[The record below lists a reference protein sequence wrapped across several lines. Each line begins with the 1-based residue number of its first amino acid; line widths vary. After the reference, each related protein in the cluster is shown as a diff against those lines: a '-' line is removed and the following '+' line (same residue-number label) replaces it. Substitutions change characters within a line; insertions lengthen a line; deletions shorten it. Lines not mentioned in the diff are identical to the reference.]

1 MIGGVTRRGLPH
13 LPGAPH
19 LHVNMPWGLVL
30 VVFLSISLTVQ
41 NGNLQSWSLPFFTC
55 FSWLSIRWA
64 RRVGRIQVT
73 ESFQKSTF
81 PNRRLNANRATTVCP
96 CRFSVMIFVDSLWCG
111 RRSPHLLSVMTCSSS
126 LFGWFSNVNVTAVT
140 SARRKLQT
148 GLTNGSEG
156 NWASEV
162 TFSLSRTFAF
172 LFDAALHLLNLPYHS
187 SLWVSSR
194 LHTPISIHHTHSYL
208 CGGGKTRV
216 PFWGDPCTSIET

>member
-19 LHVNMPWGLVL
+19 LHVNRPWGLVL

-81 PNRRLNANRATTVCP
+81 PNRRLNANGATTVCP

-111 RRSPHLLSVMTCSSS
+111 RRSPHLLQSWRV
-126 LFGWFSNVNVTAVT
+126 
-140 SARRKLQT
+140 
-148 GLTNGSEG
+148 
-156 NWASEV
+156 
-162 TFSLSRTFAF
+162 
-172 LFDAALHLLNLPYHS
+172 
-187 SLWVSSR
+187 R
-194 LHTPISIHHTHSYL
+194 LHYL
-208 CGGGKTRV
+208 VDLAMSTWRQWRRRAENYKPAWPMVVKG
-216 PFWGDPCTSIET
+216 IEHQK